1 MQKLL
6 LRIRI
11 LGYKLLQPL
20 VILASLLHNTTND
33 LVNDVNVPILISRSE
48 GLVKLVQLQQEGNL
62 LDHRLLVLQ
71 QRDGDLLLASLLGY
85 LGDSGVVDGGDVAAL
100 DEDLVTKGF
109 HLLDDFF
116 LDGEVVFD
124 AFAQHQDGP
133 FFVAQVDDLLLHIES
148 FCL

>member
-6 LRIRI
+6 LRIWI

-20 VILASLLHNTTND
+20 VILASLLHDTAND
-33 LVNDVNVPILISRSE
+33 LVNDVNVPILIGCSE

-85 LGDSGVVDGGDVAAL
+85 LGNSGVVDGGDVAAL

-116 LDGEVVFD
+116 LDREVVFD
-124 AFAQHQDGP
+124 AFAKHQDGP
-133 FFVAQVDDLLLHIES
+133 FFVAQVNDLLLHIES
-148 FCL
+148 FSL